1 MSDRKGPFLPTYR
14 GCIVCGDPAVNP
26 HSLNLQFRASE
37 GGVEVDFTPGAVH
50 EGYRGIVHGG
60 ILCAVLDET
69 IGWAASMAR
78 RKYLVTGEL
87 AVRFLR
93 PLALGVPVIVRGRAV
108 EHAGRYSVAEGEVV
122 DRLGNVYARATG
134 KFFVIPDE
142 KAREV
147 HDYLTFREGD
157 VDFLDD

>member
-1 MSDRKGPFLPTYR
+1 MNDRKSYLPTYR

-26 HSLNLQFRASE
+26 HSLNLRFRTSDD
-37 GGVEVDFTPGAVH
+37 GVEVDFTPGVAH
-50 EGYRGIVHGG
+50 EGYKGIVHGG
-60 ILCAVLDET
+60 IVCAVLDET
-69 IGWAASMAR
+69 IGWAASVAR

-93 PLALGVPVIVRGRAV
+93 PLASGIPVTVRGRAV
-108 EHAGRYSVAEGEVV
+108 EHAARYSLAEGEIV

-134 KFFVIPDE
+134 KFFVIPDA

-147 HDYLTFREGD
+147 RDYLTFREGA

>member
-1 MSDRKGPFLPTYR
+1 MNDRAKYLPTYQ
-14 GCIVCGDPAVNP
+14 GCIVCGDPAANP
-26 HSLNLQFRASE
+26 NSLNLRFRSA
-37 GGVEVDFTPGAVH
+37 GDGVEVDFTPGTVH
-50 EGYRGIVHGG
+50 EGYKGIVHGG
-60 ILCAVLDET
+60 VLCAVLDET
-69 IGWAASMAR
+69 IGWAATVAR
-78 RKYLVTGEL
+78 RKYLMTGEL

-93 PLALGVPVIVRGRAV
+93 PLATGTPVIVRGRATGH
-108 EHAGRYSVAEGEVV
+108 EARYSLAEGEVV
-122 DRLGNVYARATG
+122 DRLGNVYARAAG